1 MIFGAFQG
9 CASLWST
16 THSDHYPVQSIAEV
30 QTFSLI
36 SCQLSPTLILFKPLL
51 ITWYR
56 VSSNPAALVVKTS
69 LANIVWESGTI
80 VLFAAGFLVV
90 CKLSLQDLLFDW
102 LIDWLIVWFFDW
114 LFKNFQM
121 CVSIFTQDRNQL
133 ITWCN
138 IGYIFRRSK
147 IPLYHNMI
155 KSSDH
160 LYKWRL
166 LGAPVGGCKVGVM
179 MHIQVINVSLLTYF
193 ALASWAVGTSASLGF
208 LMPYSIICNIFWV
221 SFLIKGT
228 NSSLAIDLGFIHLSV
243 TFC

>member
-102 LIDWLIVWFFDW
+102 LIDWLFDS
-114 LFKNFQM
+114 LIDCLRAFR
-121 CVSIFTQDRNQL
+121 CVF
-133 ITWCN
+133 
-138 IGYIFRRSK
+138 
-147 IPLYHNMI
+147 P
-155 KSSDH
+155 
-160 LYKWRL
+160 
-166 LGAPVGGCKVGVM
+166 
-179 MHIQVINVSLLTYF
+179 SLLKIEISLSPDAT
-193 ALASWAVGTSASLGF
+193 LGTFSEDLKFHYIIIWSSHQTI
-208 LMPYSIICNIFWV
+208 SINEDC
-221 SFLIKGT
+221 
-228 NSSLAIDLGFIHLSV
+228 
-243 TFC
+243 